1 MTVKINVPMAKG
13 EIEISPDADIHDA
26 VDAITGALIAEGY
39 APGIIKEGY
48 ESMARKLKISLTP

>member
-39 APGIIKEGY
+39 APGIIREGY
-48 ESMARKLKISLTP
+48 QNMARKLE